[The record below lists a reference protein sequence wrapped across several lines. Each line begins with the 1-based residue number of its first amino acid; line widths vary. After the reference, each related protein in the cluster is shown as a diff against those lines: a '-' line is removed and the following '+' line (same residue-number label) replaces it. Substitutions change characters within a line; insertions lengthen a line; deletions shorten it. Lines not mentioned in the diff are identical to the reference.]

1 MTTWADTG
9 FDFQKRRSA
18 GRRRPRSSSSLAAA
32 IMCFPPLGRSCGT
45 PAFTHR
51 RRYGRDRRSAENE
64 GRDDFPRSSE
74 SKRRRTIFLHA
85 SQYRATLP
93 QQQRR
98 LRSQILGCRAVNDRR
113 SRRRVEDVP
122 IVRVFL
128 PKSRPP
134 SSNGLRLRPSP
145 AVMTLKSGFQM
156 VAGAR
161 FVQAR
166 TTELRKF
173 WVGLAI
179 IDARLEK
186 MDFRFRRKSGL
197 AADITAGRLYR
208 SSLNC
213 GSSGRMSAD
222 PGEADLILEPGGKR
236 VVGVGQLKS
245 DADRGARRI
254 EHLIDDGHDRRV
266 LATDLRRRPGSL

>member
-1 MTTWADTG
+1 MTSLD
-9 FDFQKRRSA
+9 
-18 GRRRPRSSSSLAAA
+18 PRSQSGGAPFSF
-32 IMCFPPLGRSCGT
+32 MT
-45 PAFTHR
+45 
-51 RRYGRDRRSAENE
+51 
-64 GRDDFPRSSE
+64 
-74 SKRRRTIFLHA
+74 

-179 IDARLEK
+179 IDARLEN
-186 MDFRFRRKSGL
+186 
-197 AADITAGRLYR
+197 AVADGFPL
-208 SSLNC
+208 
-213 GSSGRMSAD
+213 
-222 PGEADLILEPGGKR
+222 
-236 VVGVGQLKS
+236 
-245 DADRGARRI
+245 
-254 EHLIDDGHDRRV
+254 
-266 LATDLRRRPGSL
+266 